1 MLIGTSA
8 QKAEFIA
15 LMPAL
20 WITAGVQVNI
30 VQTLSMP
37 SLLFM
42 SMGSLA
48 QEKKVRNM
56 DKISVVARSWMG
68 P

>member
-1 MLIGTSA
+1 MTMLVGTSA

-48 QEKKVRNM
+48 QEKKV
-56 DKISVVARSWMG
+56 
-68 P
+68 